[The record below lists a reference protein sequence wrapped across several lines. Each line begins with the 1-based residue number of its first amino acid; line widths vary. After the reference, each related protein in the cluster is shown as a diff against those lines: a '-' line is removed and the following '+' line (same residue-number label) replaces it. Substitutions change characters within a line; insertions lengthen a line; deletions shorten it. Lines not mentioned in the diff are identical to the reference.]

1 MTNLELLKNQKETEN
16 FNGQIVYKVT
26 KLGATNT
33 KSARYSVTDVET
45 RERFELPFDYKFNHA
60 IDQIETY
67 FLNERPDLT
76 CINDFYDKN
85 VLYLI
90 FQVCKPI

>member
-1 MTNLELLKNQKETEN
+1 MTNLELLNKQQETEN

-33 KSARYSVTDVET
+33 KGARYSVTNVET
-45 RERFELPFDYKFNHA
+45 RKRFELPLDYNFNHA
-60 IDQIETY
+60 GDQIETY
-67 FLNERPDLT
+67 FLNERPELN
-76 CINDFYDKN
+76 CINDFWDKN

-90 FQVCKPI
+90 FQVCKPV